1 MLRHRNRLTLAAVA
15 PVPKMLVSLVQVIA
29 GDVSLSRN
37 RRRKIA
43 GMAGQQGMTCTANRQ
58 NAAVSVGVRIT
69 ALPPKLT
76 GVCRELTGLQNLI
89 IHAAAMTVE

>member
-1 MLRHRNRLTLAAVA
+1 MQRHRNRLTLAAVA

-29 GDVSLSRN
+29 GDVSLSRK
-37 RRRKIA
+37 RRRKVA

-58 NAAVSVGVRIT
+58 NASVSCWVRVNRV
-69 ALPPKLT
+69 T
-76 GVCRELTGLQNLI
+76 GEVDWGMQGANGLQNLI